1 MLYCS
6 VNFTKTNQINVS
18 DRGLAFGDGVF
29 TTGKVLN
36 GALEYISE
44 HINRLQNSCR
54 KLAITSVSWQRVED
68 EINSACSNYPLATL
82 KVIITAG
89 QSGRGYSRLGST
101 GANVIVCISEFPQ
114 HYKAW
119 QQQGLSLGL
128 SSFKLGLN
136 PTLAGIKHLN
146 RLEQVLIRQEL
157 ERCNADLQEV
167 DELVVCDLN
176 ENIVECNTANIFWL
190 KDRVFYTPDL
200 QNSGVAGL
208 CRARLL
214 STLPAVNIVSS
225 KVSELVQADAIYLCN
240 SLLGVVPVKQFMEK
254 TFNVKE
260 SKTLLGKFQ

>member
-36 GALEYISE
+36 GGLEYISE
-44 HINRLQNSCR
+44 HINRLQHSCS
-54 KLAITSVSWQRVED
+54 KLAITGVNWQDVEE
-68 EINSACSNYPLATL
+68 EIITASANYALATL

-89 QSGRGYSRLGST
+89 HSGRGYSRT
-101 GANVIVCISEFPQ
+101 GATGGNVIVCISEFPQ
-114 HYKAW
+114 HYQTW
-119 QQQGLSLGL
+119 QQQGLTLGL

-136 PTLAGIKHLN
+136 PALAGIKHLN

-157 ERCNADLQEV
+157 EQCNADLQEV

-190 KDRVFYTPDL
+190 KGRVFYTPNL
-200 QNSGVAGL
+200 QLSGVAGL

-214 STLPAVNIVSS
+214 SALPAVNIVSS
-225 KVSELVQADAIYLCN
+225 KVSELAQADAIYLCN
-240 SLLGVVPVKQFMEK
+240 SLLGVVPVKQFMDK
-254 TFNVKE
+254 VFNVEE
-260 SKTLLGKFQ
+260 SKKLLGKFQ